1 MLTQSQKGHVA
12 MTARCKL
19 VCYMQGG
26 GKKFACILNTSTL
39 HHGQTKTDDKCQHS
53 YEILSNN
60 SKMPKRPWLF
70 PSPPQIKWAY
80 ILTGILTGKCHTEV
94 PLEQREWCWKT
105 AEQLPSPTLVK
116 LWRYSYI
123 LKKFMASVKL
133 EYSSLWP
140 SVWTCHS
147 SFMAAIGT
155 GSQSVWGEA
164 ESQKSQ
170 WVILL
175 CPITSGGEHYS
186 QYSWQW
192 ASLTRPPD
200 FFQQ

>member
-1 MLTQSQKGHVA
+1 MWPWQLDANWSVICREGEKNLCAYWILLPYTMAKPKL
-12 MTARCKL
+12 MTN
-19 VCYMQGG
+19 VS
-26 GKKFACILNTSTL
+26 IHN
-39 HHGQTKTDDKCQHS
+39 
-53 YEILSNN
+53 EISSNN

-155 GSQSVWGEA
+155 ESQSVWGEA